1 MNADSPKDP
10 GALYA
15 GSDIGG
21 TFTDTVLLTEDG
33 TVHMAKSPTTKE
45 QLTRGAVTALELAAA
60 QIGLTAGAVGD
71 HLVYYAHGTTQATN
85 AFIERKGVKTGLLT
99 TRGFRDVL
107 RSQRGMASWVGLGHV
122 SRRYSART
130 KPEPII
136 PIEQVAEI
144 VERVD
149 YKGSVVVPL
158 DEQQLRE
165 QVRALVAQGVEAIA
179 IAFLWS
185 FRNDAHERRAVEI
198 IAEEAP
204 EVFVTASSQLLPVLG
219 EYERTSTTAINAYL
233 GPIIARYVTN
243 LEGELRGSG
252 FDGLLSIME
261 SGGGVLPA
269 EDAATQAAAML
280 TSGPA
285 GGVLASAA
293 LAAEKG
299 WPNVITSDMGGTSFD
314 VGLIVDGEPLLT
326 RTAEVGRFHIALP
339 MIGVTAIGSGGGS
352 IAGVDDGHLFVGPES
367 AGARPGPACYG
378 RGGERPTV
386 TDADVVLGFI
396 DPTYFLGG
404 DMGLDRAAAE
414 EAIRAHVAEPL
425 GLGVVE
431 AAAGIRSVADNHMAD
446 LLRKVTLRAGYDPR
460 DFVLFAYG
468 GAGPTHAH
476 RYAAEAGISTIFIP
490 ATAPVHSAYGA
501 ITSDR
506 HRSFTVAF
514 HQHAPRNFRVASEH
528 VSAVDLA
535 DGFVGLRARCE
546 AAMGSDR
553 LTMRRYVGMRF
564 RQQVHELAIEL
575 PDGDI
580 TPAVVDKLV
589 DTFTE
594 RYETIYGKDTA
605 LRIAG
610 VEFTVLRVDGHVPVT
625 KPQPAPRTASSDALT
640 ASGQREVYF
649 EELGE
654 LTPTAVFRPEDLAGG
669 GTVTGPAI
677 FELAGTTVVVGPA
690 QHAQVD
696 GHGHITIAI
705 DQEQS

>member
-1 MNADSPKDP
+1 MSAEPTTAP

-33 TVHMAKSPTTKE
+33 QVHMAKSPTTKE
-45 QLTRGAVTALELAAA
+45 QLTRGAVTALELAAS
-60 QIGLTAGAVGD
+60 QIGVPADEIGD
-71 HLVYYAHGTTQATN
+71 RLVYYAHGTTQATN
-85 AFIERKGVKTGLLT
+85 AFIERKGVPTGLLT

-122 SRRYSART
+122 SRQYSART

-136 PIEQVAEI
+136 PIELVGEV

-149 YKGSVVVPL
+149 YKGSIVVPL
-158 DEQQLRE
+158 DEAQLRE
-165 QVRALVAQGVEAIA
+165 QVRALVAKGAEAIA
-179 IAFLWS
+179 VAFLWS

-198 IAEEAP
+198 IAQEAP
-204 EVFVTASSQLLPVLG
+204 DVFVTASSQLLPVLG

-233 GPIIARYVTN
+233 GPIISRYVTN
-243 LEGELRGSG
+243 LEGELRDSG
-252 FDGLLSIME
+252 FRGGLSIME

-269 EDAATQAAAML
+269 QDAATQAAAML

-326 RTAEVGRFHIALP
+326 RTAEVGRFHVALP

-352 IAGVDDGHLFVGPES
+352 IAGVNDGHLTVGPES

-396 DPTYFLGG
+396 DPAYFLGG
-404 DMGLDRAAAE
+404 NMGLDREAAE
-414 EAIRAHVAEPL
+414 RAIRTHVAEPL
-425 GLGVVE
+425 GLSVLE
-431 AAAGIRSVADNHMAD
+431 AASGIRSVADNHMAD

-476 RYAAEAGISTIFIP
+476 RYAAEAGVSTIFVP

-514 HQHAPRNFRVASEH
+514 HQHAPRNFRLASEH
-528 VSAVDLA
+528 VSATDLA
-535 DGFVGLRARCE
+535 AGFEGLRERCE
-546 AAMGSDR
+546 AAMGTDQ

-575 PDGDI
+575 PEGEI
-580 TPAVVDKLV
+580 TPAVVDGLV

-594 RYETIYGKDTA
+594 RYESIYGKDTA

-610 VEFTVLRVDGHVPVT
+610 VEFTFQRVDGHVPVT
-625 KPQPAPRTASSDALT
+625 KPKPMPRDGSLEPLT
-640 ASGQREVYF
+640 ASGQRDVYF
-649 EELGE
+649 EELAQ
-654 LTPTAVFRPEDLAGG
+654 LTATAVFRPEDLAGG
-669 GTVTGPAI
+669 GSVVGPAV
-677 FELAGTTVVVGPA
+677 FELAGTTVVIGPGQRA
-690 QHAQVD
+690 LVD
-696 GHGHITIAI
+696 GHGHITIEI
-705 DQEQS
+705 PQEQL

>member
-1 MNADSPKDP
+1 MTHSSTAP

-33 TVHMAKSPTTKE
+33 QVHMAKSPTTKE
-45 QLTRGAVTALELAAA
+45 QLTRGAVSALELAAA
-60 QIGLTAGAVGD
+60 QIGVTGD
-71 HLVYYAHGTTQATN
+71 AIGDNLVYYAHGTTQATN
-85 AFIERKGVKTGLLT
+85 AFIERKGVTTGLLT

-107 RSQRGMASWVGLGHV
+107 RSQRGMASWLGLGHV
-122 SRRYSART
+122 SRQYSART
-130 KPEPII
+130 VPEPII
-136 PIEQVAEI
+136 PIELVGQV

-149 YKGSVVVPL
+149 YKGSIVVPL
-158 DEQQLRE
+158 DEEQLRGE
-165 QVRALVAQGVEAIA
+165 VRALLEKGVEAIA

-198 IAEEAP
+198 IAQEAP
-204 EVFVTASSQLLPVLG
+204 DVFVTASSQLLPVLG

-243 LEGELRGSG
+243 LEGELRSSG
-252 FDGLLSIME
+252 FRGGLSIME

-326 RTAEVGRFHIALP
+326 RTSEVGRFNVALP
-339 MIGVTAIGSGGGS
+339 MIGVTAIGAGGGS
-352 IAGVDDGHLFVGPES
+352 IAAVNDGHLTVGPES

-378 RGGERPTV
+378 RGGTRPTI

-396 DPTYFLGG
+396 DPEYFLGG
-404 DMGLDRAAAE
+404 NMGLDREAAE
-414 EAIRAHVAEPL
+414 RAIREHVAEPL
-425 GLGVVE
+425 GLGLLE

-460 DFVLFAYG
+460 DFVVFAYG

-476 RYAAEAGISTIFIP
+476 RYTAEAGISTIFVP
-490 ATAPVHSAYGA
+490 ATAAVHSAYGA

-514 HQHAPRNFRVASEH
+514 HQYAPRNFRVASEH
-528 VSAVDLA
+528 VSAADLA
-535 DGFVGLRARCE
+535 EGLEALRERCQ
-546 AAMGSDR
+546 AAMGTDA

-575 PDGDI
+575 PDGDV
-580 TPAVVDKLV
+580 TPQLVDALV

-605 LRIAG
+605 LRVAG

-625 KPQPAPRTASSDALT
+625 KPQPMPRSSATAPLPP
-640 ASGQREVYF
+640 SGQRPVYF

-654 LTPTAVFRPEDLAGG
+654 LTPTGVYRPEDLAGG
-669 GTVTGPAI
+669 GTVAGPAV
-677 FELAGTTVVVGPA
+677 FELAGTTVVVGPN
-690 QHAQVD
+690 QHAVID
-696 GHGHITIAI
+696 GHGHITIEI
-705 DQEQS
+705 PQEQS